1 MLVLTRKKG
10 QSVMIGHDIEISLI
24 DIQGD
29 QVRLGI
35 KAPKSIAVH
44 RKEIYEE
51 IIRENRLATMNSLAG
66 IAKLKK
72 HTENGA
78 EDKEGGGKN

>member
-35 KAPKSIAVH
+35 KAPRSIAVH

-51 IIRENRLATMNSLAG
+51 IIRENQLATMSPLPG
-66 IAKLKK
+66 
-72 HTENGA
+72 
-78 EDKEGGGKN
+78 

>member
-35 KAPKSIAVH
+35 KAPRSVAVH

-51 IIRENRLATMNSLAG
+51 IRSENQLATMRSRDV
-66 IAKLKK
+66 IDRLKGRPLK
-72 HTENGA
+72 GDA
-78 EDKEGGGKN
+78 EPEA

>member
-1 MLVLTRKKG
+1 
-10 QSVMIGHDIEISLI
+10 MIGHDIEISLI

-35 KAPKSIAVH
+35 KAPRSVAVH

-51 IIRENRLATMNSLAG
+51 IRSENQLATMRSRDV
-66 IAKLKK
+66 IDRLKGRPLK
-72 HTENGA
+72 GDA
-78 EDKEGGGKN
+78 EPEA

>member
-1 MLVLTRKKG
+1 
-10 QSVMIGHDIEISLI
+10 MIGHDIEISLV

-35 KAPKSIAVH
+35 RAPKNIPVH

-51 IIRENRLATMNSLAG
+51 ICRENQLATMNSRSKIDLIKNRGSGKSA
-66 IAKLKK
+66 
-72 HTENGA
+72 ENGNN
-78 EDKEGGGKN
+78 GL

>member
-72 HTENGA
+72 HTENRA

>member
-1 MLVLTRKKG
+1 
-10 QSVMIGHDIEISLI
+10 MIGHDIEITLI

-35 KAPKSIAVH
+35 KAPRSVAVH

-51 IIRENRLATMNSLAG
+51 IRSENQLATMRSRDV
-66 IAKLKK
+66 IDRLKGRPLK
-72 HTENGA
+72 GDA
-78 EDKEGGGKN
+78 EPEA

>member
-1 MLVLTRKKG
+1 
-10 QSVMIGHDIEISLI
+10 MIGHDIEVSLI

-35 KAPKSIAVH
+35 RAPKSIAVH

-51 IIRENRLATMNSLAG
+51 IIRENQLATISSAAG
-66 IAKLKK
+66 IELLKIRRR
-72 HTENGA
+72 ENGT
-78 EDKEGGGKN
+78 EDVDRKSQE

>member
-1 MLVLTRKKG
+1 
-10 QSVMIGHDIEISLI
+10 MIGHDIEISLI

-35 KAPKSIAVH
+35 KAPKSVAVH

-51 IIRENRLATMNSLAG
+51 IRSENQLATMRSRDV
-66 IAKLKK
+66 IDRLKGRPLK
-72 HTENGA
+72 GDA
-78 EDKEGGGKN
+78 EPEA

>member
-1 MLVLTRKKG
+1 
-10 QSVMIGHDIEISLI
+10 MIGHDIEITLI

-35 KAPKSIAVH
+35 KAPMSVAVH

-51 IIRENRLATMNSLAG
+51 IRSENQLATMRSRDVLDR
-66 IAKLKK
+66 LKGRP
-72 HTENGA
+72 TQEGA
-78 EDKEGGGKN
+78 EPGT

>member
-1 MLVLTRKKG
+1 
-10 QSVMIGHDIEISLI
+10 MIGHDIEISLI

-35 KAPKSIAVH
+35 KAPRSVAVH

-51 IIRENRLATMNSLAG
+51 IRSENQLATMRSRDV
-66 IAKLKK
+66 IDRLKVRPVK
-72 HTENGA
+72 EDA
-78 EDKEGGGKN
+78 EPKA

>member
-1 MLVLTRKKG
+1 
-10 QSVMIGHDIEISLI
+10 MIGHDIEISLI

-35 KAPKSIAVH
+35 KAPKSVAVH

-51 IIRENRLATMNSLAG
+51 IRSENQLATMSSRDA
-66 IAKLKK
+66 IDRLKGRP
-72 HTENGA
+72 TQEGA
-78 EDKEGGGKN
+78 EPGT

>member
-1 MLVLTRKKG
+1 
-10 QSVMIGHDIEISLI
+10 MIGHDIEISLI

-35 KAPKSIAVH
+35 KAPRSIAVH

-51 IIRENRLATMNSLAG
+51 IIRENQLATMSSPAG
-66 IAKLKK
+66 IEMLK
-72 HTENGA
+72 TQRRGNG
-78 EDKEGGGKN
+78 EGNGGRGTRT